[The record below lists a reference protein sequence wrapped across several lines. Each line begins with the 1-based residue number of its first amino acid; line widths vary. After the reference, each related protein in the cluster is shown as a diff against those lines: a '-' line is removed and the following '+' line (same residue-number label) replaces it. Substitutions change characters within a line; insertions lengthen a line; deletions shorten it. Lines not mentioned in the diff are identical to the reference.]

1 MLPESVPLHGTGKP
15 QRASPVFPSLPA
27 ICAGLPVMGARPC
40 PGKWLLSQVEYE
52 PL

>member
-15 QRASPVFPSLPA
+15 QRASAVFRTLPA
-27 ICAGLPVMGARPC
+27 IHAGLPVMGARPR
-40 PGKWLLSQVEYE
+40 PGKWFLSQVGYE